1 MEQEVWKPVHGF
13 ESYYEISTL
22 GRVRSLIFRQNSRW
36 SKVVNLIP
44 RIKIM
49 KLTTNKVSGYIYI
62 SLRKNKK
69 VFTFSLHRLLAL
81 HFIDN
86 PFDKK
91 EVNHINGLK
100 TDNRLQNLE
109 WVTAKENTTHYI
121 ENNLKPSLVEG
132 KEKAEEVRKLHKL
145 GMRPIEI
152 MKQLSV
158 SKSSYYRII
167 LNKSYGKSS
176 K

>member
-62 SLRKNKK
+62 C
-69 VFTFSLHRLLAL
+69 VAT
-81 HFIDN
+81 
-86 PFDKK
+86 
-91 EVNHINGLK
+91 
-100 TDNRLQNLE
+100 
-109 WVTAKENTTHYI
+109 NTWKRAQI
-121 ENNLKPSLVEG
+121 ETW
-132 KEKAEEVRKLHKL
+132 
-145 GMRPIEI
+145 
-152 MKQLSV
+152 
-158 SKSSYYRII
+158 
-167 LNKSYGKSS
+167 
-176 K
+176 